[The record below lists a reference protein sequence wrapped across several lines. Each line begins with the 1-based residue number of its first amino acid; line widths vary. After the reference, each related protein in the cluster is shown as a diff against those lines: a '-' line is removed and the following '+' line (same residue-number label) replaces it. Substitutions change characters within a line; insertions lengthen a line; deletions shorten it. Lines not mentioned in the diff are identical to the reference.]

1 MIGDGA
7 ASTALTQL
15 RKITGPI
22 DADKAMAFLPS
33 LCLWSTAATGRGGI
47 LHPPH
52 ARLAQL
58 V

>member
-1 MIGDGA
+1 MCYGA
-7 ASTALTQL
+7 AFTEAKPL
-15 RKITGPI
+15 RGSKGAI
-22 DADKAMAFLPS
+22 DADKAMARMPS